1 MWIPKKP
8 NLILTPLTFF
18 TMDISPVLKPKWD
31 LVTNDMTQK
40 VSYLELIMY
49 TFKNVPSEL

>member
-1 MWIPKKP
+1 MSLGKSQKR
-8 NLILTPLTFF
+8 N
-18 TMDISPVLKPKWD
+18 D
-31 LVTNDMTQK
+31 NDMTQK